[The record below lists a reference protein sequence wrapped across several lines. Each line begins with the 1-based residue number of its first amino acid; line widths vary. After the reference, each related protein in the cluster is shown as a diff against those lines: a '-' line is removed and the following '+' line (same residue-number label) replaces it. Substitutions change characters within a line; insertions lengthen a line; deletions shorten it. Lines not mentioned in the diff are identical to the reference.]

1 MQSQP
6 SSYPG
11 VLPRYVDLLHTCRE
25 KVVNEF
31 SELFNGMLEAMDEE
45 LTQLAEHAESNVF
58 QTHCL
63 DVKQEIADKNEAM
76 GQHFYNELVAGF
88 ERFTLGH
95 NQYTENQKKEE
106 ESSPKRSKLALIE
119 KESFEIELA
128 FDTVANNAYVN
139 YSEYI
144 YTLNH
149 RLAVINGGSKPGERS
164 ELLPGGPQHVCNAY
178 RVALSILEIP
188 IDAGV
193 KIGLIEIFDKYVLR
207 QADAI
212 YQDYNR
218 TLIEA
223 GILPNLEDSPIYAP
237 PKVDNSEA
245 DLEEAPEAVEE
256 TPEADTKTKDELAEA
271 LKNLNKTASPSPPP
285 PQDETTEPETR
296 EEAQEHKVF
305 ENISQ
310 LLRQRRGVSTNEP
323 VSTTPSSNLKELIS
337 SLNAST
343 QAGGSQTTTVPANIA
358 TYSLEQIKEE
368 FTHQLDQLAEL
379 IKHHNISHTDADVI
393 ELVGMLFELVLNDGN
408 LPDSVKALLSHLHTP
423 YLKVALLDRKFF
435 FKRRH
440 PARRLL
446 NSLTQAGALCN
457 ATDKNEQVV
466 FSRMRDVVNRILVD
480 FDDNVELF
488 SEVLEEFDEFMRS
501 FHQRARMAEKRSIEK
516 AKGQE
521 RLREARQTVARHLV
535 KIVKGRNLPKAAEKL
550 LFGPWANLLV
560 LLYLRKG
567 TDSDIWQQHLK
578 ITEDIIWSVQPKD
591 TPEEQQIFRKKI
603 PALEQDIR
611 EGLGL
616 LGDSENT
623 TEQLLKELAA
633 VHHKML
639 ETALEKTP
647 LPEPEITPEQYPLLQ
662 DIDPEELPGQ
672 KKAKTPPPMELEDI
686 LQQLQKIK
694 LGTWFEFDIPK
705 TGHTIRAKLSWF
717 SPKTSYYI
725 FVNQAGIQVA
735 VRPLKKLAQEI
746 LDGQTRILK
755 LEKKPFVERT
765 LQKIHNLLSKPD

>member
-11 VLPRYVDLLHTCRE
+11 VLPRYIDLIHTCRE
-25 KVVNEF
+25 KVVNRF
-31 SELFNGMLEAMDEE
+31 SELFQGMLEAMDEE
-45 LTQLAEHAESNVF
+45 LTELAEHAESNVF

-63 DVKQEIADKNEAM
+63 DIKQEVVDKRETM

-106 ESSPKRSKLALIE
+106 ESSPRKSKLALIE

-139 YSEYI
+139 FSEYI

-178 RVALSILEIP
+178 RVALSALEIP

-193 KIGLIEIFDKYVLR
+193 KISLIEIFDKYVLR
-207 QADAI
+207 QAESV
-212 YQDYNR
+212 YQEYNQL
-218 TLIEA
+218 LIEA

-237 PKVDNSEA
+237 PKPDNSDMGEATEEAETNSEA
-245 DLEEAPEAVEE
+245 KE
-256 TPEADTKTKDELAEA
+256 ELAEA
-271 LKNLNKTASPSPPP
+271 LKNLNKSSPHPQTP
-285 PQDETTEPETR
+285 PQHPTTEPETR

-310 LLRQRRGVSTNEP
+310 LLRQRRGVSTDEP
-323 VSTTPSSNLKELIS
+323 VSTAPSSNLKELIS
-337 SLNAST
+337 ALNAST
-343 QAGGSQTTTVPANIA
+343 QTGSSQAATVPANIA

-368 FTHQLDQLAEL
+368 FTHQLDQLADL

-457 ATDKNEQVV
+457 ATDRNEQVV

-488 SEVLEEFDEFMRS
+488 SEVLEEFEEFMRG
-501 FHQRARMAEKRSIEK
+501 FQQRARMAEKRSIEK

-535 KIVKGRNLPKAAEKL
+535 TIVKGRELPKAAEKL

-567 TDSDIWQQHLK
+567 KDSDIWQQHFK
-578 ITEDIIWSVQPKD
+578 ITEDIIWSVQPKT
-591 TPEEQQIFRKKI
+591 TPEEQQEFRKKI
-603 PALEQDIR
+603 PQLEQEIR
-611 EGLGL
+611 NGLAL
-616 LGDSENT
+616 LGDPENS
-623 TEQLLKELAA
+623 TEQLLKELSLF
-633 VHHKML
+633 HHKML
-639 ETALEKTP
+639 EAVFEKTP
-647 LPEPEITPEQYPLLQ
+647 LPDPEITPDQYPLLQ

-672 KKAKTPPPMELEDI
+672 KKEKTPPPMELEEI

-746 LDGQTRILK
+746 LNGETRILK

-765 LQKIHNLLSKPD
+765 LQKIHGLLAKPA